1 MAFQVGKQP
10 QTFRFLFGILFFKN
24 LLLGEQNELMSR
36 YLVIGGWTDDTS
48 TPTSNA
54 TTPTSK
60 PVPKFTPF
68 DTGGISCRHIALRMQ
83 IQYDIICEAKRR
95 QAK

>member
-48 TPTSNA
+48 TPTS
-54 TTPTSK
+54 K

-83 IQYDIICEAKRR
+83 IQYDIICETKRR